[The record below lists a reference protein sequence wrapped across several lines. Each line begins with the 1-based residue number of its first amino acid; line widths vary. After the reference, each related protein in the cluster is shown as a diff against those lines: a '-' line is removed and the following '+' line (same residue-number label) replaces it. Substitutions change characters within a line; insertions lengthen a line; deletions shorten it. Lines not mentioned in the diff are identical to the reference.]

1 LGVTET
7 DLSAL
12 YRHRFVADQQE
23 TKGKI
28 WETLCRDFF
37 QELVGEHKI
46 VVDIACGYG
55 EFINAISADRKYGID
70 LNPDAKLYLDQD
82 VKYFCVPANSVPLE
96 ANSTDVAF
104 ASNFLEHLRTKEECN
119 EVFKEIKRILRP
131 NGKFII
137 LGPNIR
143 YLADKYWDFY
153 DHHLPLSHLSLQEGL
168 IQAGYK
174 IERVIPRFLP
184 YTAVRT
190 RLPTHPALVALYL
203 KAPFVWNIFGR
214 QFLVVAVK

>member
-1 LGVTET
+1 VSET

-12 YRHRFVADQQE
+12 YRNRFVVDQQE
-23 TKGKI
+23 TKRKI
-28 WETLCRDFF
+28 WETLCRGFF
-37 QELVGEHKI
+37 QEIVGDHKT

-55 EFINAISADRKYGID
+55 EFINSISGDQKYGID
-70 LNPDAKLYLDQD
+70 LNPDSKSYLDKD
-82 VKYFCVPANSVPLE
+82 VQFFCVPANNIPME
-96 ANSTDVAF
+96 ANSVNVAF

-119 EVFKEIKRILRP
+119 EVLKEVRRILKP
-131 NGKFII
+131 GGKFVI

-153 DHHLPLSHLSLQEGL
+153 DHHLALSHLSLEEGL
-168 IQAGYK
+168 TLAEYK

-184 YTAVRT
+184 YTAVKT
-190 RLPTHPALVALYL
+190 RLPTHPALVGLYL
-203 KAPFVWNIFGR
+203 RVPFVWRILGR